1 MYPILLDLSQLP
13 VLVIGNGREAAR
25 RIALL
30 DEANP
35 QDLRIFADAPTPELS
50 AAAGARLILRLPT
63 QDDIPARSIL
73 FVGDYSDAQSGQIV
87 ALARARGALVN
98 VEDKGQFCDFH
109 STSTIR
115 RGDLLVTVSTG
126 GRSPGL
132 AAHLRRYLEKMIGP
146 EWSERLTRMAAERTR
161 WRDAGTPHD
170 DLKRLTAELIERE
183 GWLPNPAA
191 KTDHTDSSP
200 V

>member
-1 MYPILLDLSQLP
+1 MHPILLDLSQLT
-13 VLVIGNGREAAR
+13 VLVVGNGREAAR

-30 DEANP
+30 DDANP
-35 QDLRIFADAPTPELS
+35 QDLRIFADAPTPELR
-50 AAAGARLILRLPT
+50 AAAGPRLIHRLPT

-73 FVGDYSDAQSGQIV
+73 FVGDYSDTQSGDMV
-87 ALARARGALVN
+87 ALGRRCGALVN

-132 AAHLRRYLEKMIGP
+132 AAHLRRYLEKLIGP

-161 WRDAGTPHD
+161 WREAGTPHD

-183 GWLPNPAA
+183 GWLPDIATR
-191 KTDHTDSSP
+191 TDHTDSSAA
-200 V
+200 

>member
-1 MYPILLDLSQLP
+1 MYPILLDLSQLT
-13 VLVIGNGREAAR
+13 VLVVGNGREAAR

-30 DEANP
+30 DDANP
-35 QDLRIFADAPTPELS
+35 QDLRIFADAPSPELIK
-50 AAAGARLILRLPT
+50 AAGERLIRRLPT
-63 QDDIPARSIL
+63 RDDIPARSIL
-73 FVGDYSDAQSGQIV
+73 FVGDFSDAQSGEIV
-87 ALARARGALVN
+87 ALGRACGALVN

-132 AAHLRRYLEKMIGP
+132 AAHLRRYLERMIGP

-161 WRDAGTPHD
+161 WREAGTPHD

-191 KTDHTDSSP
+191 QTDHTDSSP

>member
-1 MYPILLDLSQLP
+1 MYPILLDLSQLT
-13 VLVIGNGREAAR
+13 VLVVGNGREAAR

-50 AAAGARLILRLPT
+50 TAAGTRMIRRLPT
-63 QDDIPARSIL
+63 RDDIPARSVL
-73 FVGDYSDAQSGQIV
+73 FVGDYSDAQSGEIV
-87 ALARARGALVN
+87 ALGRSCGALVN

-115 RGDLLVTVSTG
+115 RGDLLVTISTG
-126 GRSPGL
+126 GRSPGM

-146 EWSERLTRMAAERTR
+146 EWSERLTRMAAERKR

-183 GWLPNPAA
+183 GWLPNAA
-191 KTDHTDSSP
+191 TKPDHTDSSP
-200 V
+200 P

>member
-1 MYPILLDLSQLP
+1 M
-13 VLVIGNGREAAR
+13 
-25 RIALL
+25 L

-35 QDLRIFADAPTPELS
+35 RDLRIFADAPSSELIK
-50 AAAGARLILRLPT
+50 AASERLIRRLPT
-63 QDDIPARSIL
+63 RDDIPARSIL
-73 FVGDYSDAQSGQIV
+73 FVGDFSDAQSGEI
-87 ALARARGALVN
+87 AAIGRSCGALVN
-98 VEDKGQFCDFH
+98 VEDKGLFCDFH

-161 WRDAGTPHD
+161 WREAGTPHD

-183 GWLPNPAA
+183 GWLPTAA
-191 KTDHTDSSP
+191 TKTDHTDSSP
-200 V
+200 T